1 MGPVCQIVTMTTSS
15 YRPRLI
21 QALRRT
27 LRSIEEQERLAPE
40 DANLRELKRSI
51 VQTLAELD
59 SRSEKTEAGE
69 LAK

>member
-1 MGPVCQIVTMTTSS
+1 MSTSS

-27 LRSIEEQERLAPE
+27 LDSIEQQERLAPE

-59 SRSEKTEAGE
+59 SRGERTEEGE